1 MGKRAQKTTKKKGEF
16 FFNFEKLRRKLNSK
30 QKAKLIKFFANFR
43 TMFLTVKQHLFQV
56 NKMYDLMEQEY
67 KKFQKDLFKNDEYLA
82 GPHQNEDEKNENS
95 EKGEEEFFL
104 DDDIMKQILD
114 EGLKDEKEK
123 NKEDDKD
130 EKDDK
135 DDNGG
140 KNIVDKELL
149 EKYDLDLGKDFFE
162 KENENKDK
170 EENGEIEKKESNNEY
185 SEKFFDWR
193 KKNI

>member
-1 MGKRAQKTTKKKGEF
+1 MGKRAQKTNKKKGEF
-16 FFNFEKLRRKLNSK
+16 FFNFEKLRHKLNSK
-30 QKAKLIKFFANFR
+30 QKEKLIKFFGNFR

-67 KKFQKDLFKNDEYLA
+67 KKFQKDLFKNDEYLS
-82 GPHQNEDEKNENS
+82 GPHQNEDEKNENT
-95 EKGEEEFFL
+95 EKAEEEFFL

-123 NKEDDKD
+123 NL
-130 EKDDK
+130 KDDK
-135 DDNGG
+135 DDNNG
-140 KNIVDKELL
+140 KNNNDKDLL
-149 EKYDLDLGKDFFE
+149 EKYDLDLGKEFFE

-170 EENGEIEKKESNNEY
+170 EENGEIEKKENNNEY

>member
-1 MGKRAQKTTKKKGEF
+1 MGKKAQKTNRKKGEF

-30 QKAKLIKFFANFR
+30 QKEKLIKFFGNFR

-67 KKFQKDLFKNDEYLA
+67 KKFQKDLFKNDEYLSR
-82 GPHQNEDEKNENS
+82 PHQNADEKHENS
-95 EKGEEEFFL
+95 QKGEEDFFL

-123 NKEDDKD
+123 NKDDDK
-130 EKDDK
+130 EDK
-135 DDNGG
+135 DDNDG
-140 KNIVDKELL
+140 KNIIEKELL
-149 EKYDLDLGKDFFE
+149 EKYDLDLGKEFFE
-162 KENENKDK
+162 KENDNKDK